1 MYNFRKVSLI
11 LSAAVLL
18 FFSSCRSASP
28 ETAAEELCSADRQ
41 TADGSCCL
49 SFSDGS
55 ASFTAKRSGE
65 ALNISGEYFADE
77 QKLSIVTKDCGT
89 VSFSYRFQDGRLFLE
104 YSGLEICLD
113 KKAENS

>member
-18 FFSSCRSASP
+18 FFSACRSASP

-77 QKLSIVTKDCGT
+77 QKLSIVYLNRMASTMAC
-89 VSFSYRFQDGRLFLE
+89 SSRNMIAF
-104 YSGLEICLD
+104 CP
-113 KKAENS
+113 